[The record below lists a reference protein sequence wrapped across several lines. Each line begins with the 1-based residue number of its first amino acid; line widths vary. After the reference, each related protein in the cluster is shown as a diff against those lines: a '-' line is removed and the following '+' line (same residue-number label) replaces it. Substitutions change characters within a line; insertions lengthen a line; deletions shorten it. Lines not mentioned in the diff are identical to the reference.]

1 MKIIE
6 CVPNFSEGKD
16 PNIIKEITT
25 SMESISGVTLLD
37 VDMGNDTNRTVVTIV
52 GPPEDV
58 IKSAFLG
65 IKKSIEL
72 IDMNKHKGEHPRMG
86 ATDVC
91 PFVPISNVSM
101 EECIKYSKELANLI
115 SKKLNLPVFLYE
127 KSAQNKTRENLAN
140 IRSGEYEGMKKKMKD
155 AKWKADFGPNI
166 PHQTAGVIA
175 IGARNFLIAYNIN
188 LNTQDKKIASDIALD
203 IREQGRNKRNKD
215 GKFIR
220 DKNGIPIK
228 KPGTLQDCKA
238 VGWYIEE
245 YGQAQVS
252 MNLTNFNTTSPHLA
266 FEEVRFQARER
277 GLRVSGSELVG
288 LIPLSAIISAGKFYL
303 SKQKRST
310 GIPVKDIIKIA
321 IKSMGL
327 NEISEFNPYEKI
339 IEYKIDTSNKD
350 LVTMPI
356 NHFLD
361 HLSSESPAPGGGSI
375 SALVGAL
382 GASLN
387 SMVANLTF
395 GKKKWD
401 SLFDKMINIS
411 ESSQEL
417 KDKLLIL
424 VDEDTNSFTN
434 VMEAYKLPKSTI
446 KEIKYRNTS
455 INKAI
460 KYATTIPHE
469 TLKYCYEVMKI
480 SYSAAKYGNS
490 NSISDAG
497 VAIEIAYAGIRGAL
511 LNIYINLNQIDDEI
525 FKDRINKSSKKIL
538 DESKILLN
546 KTRKII
552 KNKIDE

>member
-25 SMESISGVTLLD
+25 SMESISGATLLD

-52 GPPEDV
+52 GSPEDV

-101 EECIKYSKELANLI
+101 EDCIKYSKELARLV
-115 SKKLNLPVFLYE
+115 SKELNLPVFLYE
-127 KSAQNKTRENLAN
+127 KSAQNKIRENLAN

-155 AKWKADFGPNI
+155 TKWKADFGPQI
-166 PHQTAGVIA
+166 PHKTAGVIA

-188 LNTQDKKIASDIALD
+188 LNTQDKKIASDIALE

-228 KPGTLQDCKA
+228 KPGTLKDCKA

-266 FEEVRFQARER
+266 FEEVRLQARER

-339 IEYKIDTSNKD
+339 IEYKIDSSNKD
-350 LVTMPI
+350 LASMPI
-356 NHFLD
+356 NNFLD
-361 HLSSESPAPGGGSI
+361 NLSSESPAPGGGSV

-382 GASLN
+382 SASLN

-395 GKKKWD
+395 GKKKWN

-411 ESSQEL
+411 ESSQLL

-434 VMEAYKLPKSTI
+434 VMEAYKLPKSTVE
-446 KEIKYRNTS
+446 EIKFRNTS

-469 TLKYCYEVMKI
+469 TLKHCYEVMKI

-511 LNIYINLNQIDDEI
+511 LNIYINLNQIDDEN

-538 DESKILLN
+538 DESKKLLN

>member
-16 PNIIKEITT
+16 PDIIKQITA

-37 VDMGNDTNRTVVTIV
+37 VDMGSDTNRTVVTIV
-52 GPPEDV
+52 GSPEDV
-58 IKSAFLG
+58 IKSAFIG
-65 IKKSIEL
+65 IKKSINL
-72 IDMNKHKGEHPRMG
+72 IDMNKHKGEHARMG

-101 EECIKYSKELANLI
+101 KDCIDYSIELAKMVSKE
-115 SKKLNLPVFLYE
+115 LNLPVFLYE
-127 KSAQNKTRENLAN
+127 KSAQNKSRENLAN
-140 IRSGEYEGMKKKMKD
+140 IRNGEYEGMKNKMND
-155 AKWKADFGPNI
+155 SKWRADFGPNK
-166 PHQTAGVIA
+166 PHDTAGVVA

-188 LNTQDKKIASDIALD
+188 LNTQDKKIASDIALE

-220 DKNGIPIK
+220 DKNGVPIK
-228 KPGTLQDCKA
+228 KPGTLKDCKA

-252 MNLTNFNTTSPHLA
+252 MNLTNFNTTSPHIA
-266 FEEVRFQARER
+266 FEEVRFQARKR

-288 LIPLSAIISAGKFYL
+288 LIPLSAMISAGKYYL
-303 SKQKRST
+303 AKQKRST
-310 GIPVKDIIKIA
+310 GIPTKDIIQIA
-321 IKSMGL
+321 ITSMGL
-327 NEISEFNPYEKI
+327 NELCKFDPYEKI

-350 LVTMPI
+350 LASLPT
-356 NHFLD
+356 NAFLD
-361 HLSSESPAPGGGSI
+361 LLSSESPAPGGGSV

-382 GASLN
+382 SASLN

-411 ESSQEL
+411 ESSQLL
-417 KDKLLIL
+417 KEKLLVLI
-424 VDEDTNSFTN
+424 DEDTNSFTK
-434 VMEAYKLPKSTI
+434 VMESYQLPKSTPS
-446 KEIKYRNTS
+446 EINFRDS
-455 INKAI
+455 AINEAI

-469 TLKYCYEVMKI
+469 TLKNCHEVMKL

-511 LNIYINLNQIDDEI
+511 LNIEINLNQIDDKS
-525 FKDRINKSSKKIL
+525 FINTIKNSTKIIL
-538 DESKILLN
+538 EDSKIILN

>member
-1 MKIIE
+1 M
-6 CVPNFSEGKD
+6 
-16 PNIIKEITT
+16 
-25 SMESISGVTLLD
+25 
-37 VDMGNDTNRTVVTIV
+37 
-52 GPPEDV
+52 
-58 IKSAFLG
+58 
-65 IKKSIEL
+65 
-72 IDMNKHKGEHPRMG
+72 
-86 ATDVC
+86 
-91 PFVPISNVSM
+91 
-101 EECIKYSKELANLI
+101 
-115 SKKLNLPVFLYE
+115 
-127 KSAQNKTRENLAN
+127 
-140 IRSGEYEGMKKKMKD
+140 
-155 AKWKADFGPNI
+155 
-166 PHQTAGVIA
+166 
-175 IGARNFLIAYNIN
+175 
-188 LNTQDKKIASDIALD
+188 
-203 IREQGRNKRNKD
+203 
-215 GKFIR
+215 
-220 DKNGIPIK
+220 
-228 KPGTLQDCKA
+228 
-238 VGWYIEE
+238 
-245 YGQAQVS
+245 
-252 MNLTNFNTTSPHLA
+252 
-266 FEEVRFQARER
+266 QARER

-339 IEYKIDTSNKD
+339 IEYKIDSSNKD
-350 LVTMPI
+350 LASMPI
-356 NHFLD
+356 NNFLD
-361 HLSSESPAPGGGSI
+361 NLSSESPAPGGGSV

-382 GASLN
+382 SASLN

-395 GKKKWD
+395 GKKKWN

-411 ESSQEL
+411 ESSQVL

-434 VMEAYKLPKSTI
+434 VMEAYKLPKSTVE
-446 KEIKYRNTS
+446 EIKYRNTS

-469 TLKYCYEVMKI
+469 TLKHCYEVMKI

-538 DESKILLN
+538 DESKKLLN

>member
-25 SMESISGVTLLD
+25 SMESISGATLLD

-52 GPPEDV
+52 GSPEDV

-91 PFVPISNVSM
+91 PFVPISNVTM
-101 EECIKYSKELANLI
+101 EECVKYSKELARLV
-115 SKKLNLPVFLYE
+115 SKELNLPVFLYE

-155 AKWKADFGPNI
+155 TKWKADFGPQI
-166 PHQTAGVIA
+166 PHKTAGVIA

-188 LNTQDKKIASDIALD
+188 LNTQDKKIASDIALE

-228 KPGTLQDCKA
+228 KPGTLKDCKA

-266 FEEVRFQARER
+266 FEEVRLQARER

-339 IEYKIDTSNKD
+339 IEYKIDSSNKD
-350 LVTMPI
+350 LAYMPI
-356 NHFLD
+356 NNFLD
-361 HLSSESPAPGGGSI
+361 NLSSESPAPGGGSV

-382 GASLN
+382 SASLN

-395 GKKKWD
+395 GKKKWN

-411 ESSQEL
+411 ESSQVL

-434 VMEAYKLPKSTI
+434 VMEAYKLPKSTVE
-446 KEIKYRNTS
+446 EIKYRNTS

-469 TLKYCYEVMKI
+469 TLKHCYEVMKI

-497 VAIEIAYAGIRGAL
+497 VAIEITYAAIRGAL
-511 LNIYINLNQIDDEI
+511 LNIYINLNQIDDEN

-538 DESKILLN
+538 DESKKLLN

>member
-58 IKSAFLG
+58 INSAFLG

-91 PFVPISNVSM
+91 PFVPISDVTM
-101 EECIKYSKELANLI
+101 EECINYSIELARMISKE
-115 SKKLNLPVFLYE
+115 LNLPVFLYE

-155 AKWKADFGPNI
+155 SKWKADFGPQV
-166 PHQTAGVIA
+166 PHKTAGVIA

-188 LNTQDKKIASDIALD
+188 LNTQDKKIASDIALE
-203 IREQGRNKRNKD
+203 IREQGRNKRNKE

-228 KPGTLQDCKA
+228 KPGTLKDCKA

-266 FEEVRFQARER
+266 FEEVRLQARER

-356 NHFLD
+356 NNFLD
-361 HLSSESPAPGGGSI
+361 HLSSESPAPGGGSV
-375 SALVGAL
+375 SALAGAL

-434 VMEAYKLPKSTI
+434 VMEAYKLPKNTI

-546 KTRKII
+546 KSRKII

>member
-25 SMESISGVTLLD
+25 SMESISGATLLD

-52 GPPEDV
+52 GSPEDV

-101 EECIKYSKELANLI
+101 EECVKYSKELARLV
-115 SKKLNLPVFLYE
+115 SKELNLPVFLYE

-140 IRSGEYEGMKKKMKD
+140 IRNGEYEGMKKKMKD
-155 AKWKADFGPNI
+155 TKWKADFGPQI
-166 PHQTAGVIA
+166 PHKTAGVIA

-188 LNTQDKKIASDIALD
+188 LNTQDKKIASDIALE

-228 KPGTLQDCKA
+228 KPGTLKDCKA

-266 FEEVRFQARER
+266 FEEVRLQARER

-339 IEYKIDTSNKD
+339 IEYKIDSSNKD
-350 LVTMPI
+350 LAYMPI
-356 NHFLD
+356 NNFLD
-361 HLSSESPAPGGGSI
+361 NLSTESPAPGGGSV

-382 GASLN
+382 SASLN

-395 GKKKWD
+395 GKKKWN

-411 ESSQEL
+411 ESSQVL

-434 VMEAYKLPKSTI
+434 VMEAYKLPKSTVE
-446 KEIKYRNTS
+446 EIKYRNIS

-469 TLKYCYEVMKI
+469 TLKHCYEVMKI

-497 VAIEIAYAGIRGAL
+497 VAIEITYAAIRGAL
-511 LNIYINLNQIDDEI
+511 LNIYINLNQIDDEN

-538 DESKILLN
+538 DESKKLLN